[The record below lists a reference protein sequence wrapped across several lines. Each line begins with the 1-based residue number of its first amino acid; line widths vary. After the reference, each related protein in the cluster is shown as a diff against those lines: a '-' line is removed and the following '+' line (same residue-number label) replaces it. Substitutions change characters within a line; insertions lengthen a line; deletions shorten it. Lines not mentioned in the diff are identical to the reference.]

1 MRDTAQS
8 LWRRWRRA
16 LAATMALPL
25 ACGLLATPAQAQAPA
40 QGNALAD
47 ALQSSSSLW
56 TPPPEGDGPSAPI
69 RETDQDLPN
78 LPGEVSVEKV
88 QWLTERHVKVF
99 INSAAMPGEPIAV
112 QLLLPRDWNQNRD
125 REFPAVWHLD
135 GMRAR
140 DDWSGWTLETNI
152 ERYYAD
158 KNVLVVM
165 PVGGEAS
172 FYTNWNEPD
181 NGKNYQWE
189 SFLLD
194 ELPHVLEQ
202 GWRANDQRAIVGLSM
217 GGTAAM
223 NLATHRPEMFDFVG
237 SFSGYLDTSSVG
249 MPQAIHRAM
258 QEAGG
263 YNAWRMW
270 GPANSPRWRENDP
283 KRNVGKL
290 AGTSMYISAGSG
302 NTGEWDRPSTSNPR
316 FPDNPAAFGLEA
328 LSRMTSETFV
338 QYARREGVDVTA
350 RFRDSGTHSWPYWQF
365 EMSQAF
371 PQMADALGLAADD
384 RGVTC
389 NVGGAIG
396 ERYRDFEGLG
406 MCLSG
411 EYPVEGGAAGG
422 ARNGVAQDFSGGRG
436 YWSETTGAHFA
447 WGRIGGRYH
456 EIGGPSS
463 PLGFPT
469 TSETITPDGV
479 GRFNHFEGGSIYWT
493 PDTGAQV
500 VMADFANAWAKE
512 GWETGRLGYPTS
524 ERYDVPGGVAQDFQ
538 GGYIVKAANGEP
550 QIVLGAI
557 GAAYRA
563 GGGPA
568 ETSLGLPLTG
578 EIDIRGGKFQRF
590 EHGNI
595 YWSPES
601 GAHAVP
607 DGDIFTHWGTTGW
620 ENGPFGYPVGPQKQ
634 IPAGGLEQEFQGGW
648 IRQVNGKI
656 EESRR

>member
-1 MRDTAQS
+1 MRDTAHS
-8 LWRRWRRA
+8 LRRRWRRA

-25 ACGLLATPAQAQAPA
+25 ALGLLATPAQAQNDPV
-40 QGNALAD
+40 AD
-47 ALQSSSSLW
+47 AIQSSSSLW
-56 TPPPEGDGPSAPI
+56 SPPPEGDGPAAPP
-69 RETDQDLPN
+69 RETEQDLPN
-78 LPGEVSVEKV
+78 LPGEVDVEKV
-88 QWLTERHVKVF
+88 QWLSERHVKVF
-99 INSAAMPGEPIAV
+99 INSPSMPGEPIAV
-112 QLLLPRDWNQNRD
+112 QLLLPRDWSQTPD
-125 REFPAVWHLD
+125 RTFPAVWHLD

-165 PVGGEAS
+165 PVGGESS
-172 FYTNWNEPD
+172 FYTDWNEPD

-202 GWRANDQRAIVGLSM
+202 GWRANDRRAIVGLSM

-223 NLATHRPEMFDFVG
+223 NLAAHRPEMFDFVG
-237 SFSGYLDTSSVG
+237 SFSGYLDTSSLG
-249 MPQAIHRAM
+249 MPQAIHGAM

-270 GPANSPRWRENDP
+270 GPSDSPRWRENDP
-283 KRNVGKL
+283 KLNVGNL
-290 AGTSMYISAGSG
+290 AGISMYISAGSG
-302 NTGEWDRPSTSNPR
+302 NTGEWDQPSTSNPR

-328 LSRMTSETFV
+328 LSRMTSETFI

-365 EMSQAF
+365 EMSQSF
-371 PQMADALGLAADD
+371 PQMADALGLEAND

-411 EYPVEGGAAGG
+411 EYRVAG
-422 ARNGVAQDFSGGRG
+422 GVAQDFSGGRG
-436 YWSETTGAHFA
+436 YWSEATGAHFA

-456 EIGGPSS
+456 EIGGPES

-479 GRFNHFEGGSIYWT
+479 GRFNHFEHGSIYWT

-500 VMADFANAWAKE
+500 VMADIANAWADE

-524 ERYDVPGGVAQDFQ
+524 ERYDVPGGVAQDFE
-538 GGYIVKAANGEP
+538 GGYIVKPNEGDARV
-550 QIVLGAI
+550 VLGAI

-568 ETSLGLPLTG
+568 ETSLGLPLTD
-578 EIDIRGGKFQRF
+578 EIPLPKDNGFFQRF

-595 YWSPES
+595 YWSHGS

-607 DGDIFTHWGTTGW
+607 DGDIMTHWGTTGW
-620 ENGPFGYPVGPQKQ
+620 ENGPFGYPVGPQRQ

-648 IRQVNGKI
+648 IRQINGEI
-656 EESRR
+656 EEERR